1 MFILLMLHLV
11 DSLVDYWRIYDLKTI
26 LKIIVL
32 QILDWKYEM

>member
-1 MFILLMLHLV
+1 MLHLV